1 MHLQVEI
8 RPLMRET
15 TPDSGNDSPGASLL
29 V

>member
-1 MHLQVEI
+1 MHLQVET

-15 TPDSGNDSPGASLL
+15 TPDSGDDSRGASLL